1 MQILSVTDLKSVCNG
16 ISESFKKALFI
27 LYHLIFDFLLFIIY
41 NINILII
48 KEIDYNVK
56 SKQQKRFS

>member
-1 MQILSVTDLKSVCNG
+1 MEFLRAS
-16 ISESFKKALFI
+16 KKALFI
-27 LYHLIFDFLLFIIY
+27 LYKIIFDFLLFIIY
-41 NINILII
+41 NINILTI